1 MNSEIEKIIKREIK
15 KLEKRKEY
23 LSQKESY
30 YYQFRKITKD
40 EIDFELER
48 LEKRLVSL
56 YQFLKNKKIT
66 RYIKTVLVTNIELE
80 LAKIYNKIYP
90 YGIIF
95 NKKEDKKLIKK
106 KEKLRE
112 LLQNIKKEVRSEDF

>member
-1 MNSEIEKIIKREIK
+1 MSPEIEKIIKREIK

-40 EIDFELER
+40 EIEFELER
-48 LEKRLVSL
+48 LKRRLAFL

-66 RYIKTVLVTNIELE
+66 RYIKTVLVTSIESE
-80 LAKIYNKIYP
+80 LAKIYIKIYP
-90 YGIIF
+90 DGIIF
-95 NKKEDKKLIKK
+95 SKKEDKKLIKK

-112 LLQNIKKEVRSEDF
+112 LLQNVKKEVRNEDF